1 MQVKEALERAGSADN
16 LASLLRIDVRS
27 VKKMKPESNL
37 GKNNLEM
44 LIHRVP
50 SWFRTEYETPWCIL
64 KEIDA
69 KRAKGI

>member
-1 MQVKEALERAGSADN
+1 MQVKEALERASSVDN

-27 VKKMKPESNL
+27 VKKMRPESNL
-37 GKNNLEM
+37 SKNNLEM

-50 SWFRTEYETPWCIL
+50 AWFRTEHETPWCIL

-69 KRAKGI
+69 KRAKGV